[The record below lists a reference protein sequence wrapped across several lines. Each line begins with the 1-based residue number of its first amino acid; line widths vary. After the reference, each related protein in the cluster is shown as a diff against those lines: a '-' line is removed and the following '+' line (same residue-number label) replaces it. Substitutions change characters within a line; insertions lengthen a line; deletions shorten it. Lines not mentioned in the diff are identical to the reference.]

1 MSARSFESRAES
13 HTGNSSPSLRV
24 TLSVDKS
31 NLARSIHAGEDS
43 DEELVTKA
51 KSGDQPA
58 FAELCRRYGGMLK
71 RIIYRIVRNQHDAED
86 ITQESFIKAYTHLA
100 AFQCRCSFQTWLTRI
115 AINSSLMHLRKRRLH
130 PETSMDLLTTEGER
144 VRTWEIPDRSPNP
157 EQHYDAYQRSVML
170 TRAVEKLSPR
180 IRQVV
185 EHYRRDE
192 GKLVDVANA
201 SGITLSATKSRLLR
215 ARKLL
220 RRRLE
225 NA

>member
-13 HTGNSSPSLRV
+13 HTGNSSPSLRL
-24 TLSVDKS
+24 TLSVDES
-31 NLARSIHAGEDS
+31 NSAISIHAGTES

-58 FAELCRRYGGMLK
+58 FAELCRRYGWVLK
-71 RIIYRIVRNQHDAED
+71 RRIYRIVRNHHDAED
-86 ITQESFIKAYTHLA
+86 ITQESLIRAYTHLA
-100 AFQCRCSFQTWLTRI
+100 AFQCHRSFQTWLTRI

-130 PETSMDLLTTEGER
+130 SQASMDVLTTEGGR
-144 VRTWEIPDRSPNP
+144 VRSWEIPDPAPNP
-157 EQHYDAYQRSVML
+157 EQHYDANQRSVMV
-170 TRAVEKLSPR
+170 TRAVEKLSPG

-192 GKLVDVANA
+192 GRLVDVANA
-201 SGITLSATKSRLLR
+201 SGITLAAPKSRLLH

-225 NA
+225 NV